1 VKLGRPK
8 IEYAWRTAL
17 FPSKGPLD
25 DAAGKPIENSSRSFQ
40 TSAFPFLFGR
50 KSRQSTILFLVYNLF
65 ITCVAAYQ
73 ATAQINL

>member
-40 TSAFPFLFGR
+40 TSAFPFSLWPEIETIYNSV
-50 KSRQSTILFLVYNLF
+50 SRL
-65 ITCVAAYQ
+65 
-73 ATAQINL
+73 